1 TGAQIAYTAGTLGVN
16 VDYTL
21 TANRFSN
28 AFTAITL
35 ASASGKTLTLDSG
48 MAAKT
53 ITKTGAGTLKLAT
66 GSTTANVI
74 LQSGVLDMSNALANA
89 TVTVASSTASLK
101 GADKLKDTSNINL
114 TNGTLTT
121 SGYVGGTIN
130 IAGTSTL
137 TQDAT
142 AKKFHQINLV
152 AGSTLNYM
160 AGGVNTLSVGV
171 QQKLIVGNGAISTLN
186 SNLTI
191 GDGGTLSFSG
201 ATVNSTASL
210 TLNSH
215 TLTFT
220 DGAKIDLNGWK
231 PTEDVDN
238 YTFNL
243 VSGISGTFDS
253 LGTENIT
260 LAQSSLIT
268 GTTTW
273 GLNNGTLTLNIQ
285 ITTPIV
291 WAGVEGNSTWDTTS
305 KNWSKKNETD
315 LIYSNDK
322 YVLFNDKATVKTVT
336 LAAGSYNPMGLTVD
350 TSDSYVFD
358 GEGSIAMTGDKAYLT
373 KEGTGKL
380 VLKNGANSSKHIA
393 LNEGSI
399 DIDGTSSL
407 SGGLNMK
414 AGTTLTQNS
423 SATSTLTDVAGSGAI
438 IIKNG
443 KVNLSSVTQ
452 GDYTGTVTLTQG
464 HLTNDK
470 TLGNGSLTIAT
481 AGKVTM
487 MGVTNAQLASLG
499 TTSTTGNIEWS
510 TAGNIS
516 LTGNAAFTL
525 DGTNA
530 GLTFTNGGVDNT
542 FDLTGK
548 LMLNLGKIDET
559 TTEPIIIN
567 VLDNGNFGANL
578 GQKNAQGNYSNI
590 TLDGAN
596 NVFYY
601 VTSLA
606 ADGSVTLTQRGR
618 FELTVD
624 NKSTPSIT
632 VENSEKV
639 AVVSG
644 ADKFKYEDE
653 AGTLTDFKN
662 VVVNGDLYLA
672 SKDGDANK
680 TYNVNN
686 LSGTNAGASLIIGG
700 SNGAELNLHNGEGS
714 NTNFAGGI
722 IGETGSTI
730 TKTGEGDLTVNGGIS
745 SDGKLAINGGTL
757 STTQANIKDNVAITN
772 GGTLVLTGT
781 GDKAISNMGS
791 LTINDASLLLG
802 TAGNTDS
809 YTIEL
814 AEDSLLNNA
823 TLAGKGFINIA
834 AGKTL
839 AITGT
844 NDFGK
849 DIILNLKQSENTHSV
864 LDLGNGGAVTVGGLI
879 GKGNI
884 TSIANGSLTINT
896 PLGDGLIAN
905 YQGVLKGD
913 NTAANPGTVGTI
925 IKTGEGRQALSGT
938 TDANNLY
945 NLTVKEGELILN
957 SDKAIY
963 GDIIVEGTL
972 QKKQM
977 TKLVAEKAS
986 STSVTPAVES
996 PSFKDGTISIME
1008 NTFASKLDIKNN
1020 GVVNVVVP
1028 DKTLTLTGT
1037 STFEAGSTLILNGLH
1052 NSNAAIIAK
1061 DFVGMDQLHV

>member
-1 TGAQIAYTAGTLGVN
+1 
-16 VDYTL
+16 
-21 TANRFSN
+21 TAN
-28 AFTAITL
+28 
-35 ASASGKTLTLDSG
+35 
-48 MAAKT
+48 
-53 ITKTGAGTLKLAT
+53 
-66 GSTTANVI
+66 
-74 LQSGVLDMSNALANA
+74 
-89 TVTVASSTASLK
+89 
-101 GADKLKDTSNINL
+101 
-114 TNGTLTT
+114 
-121 SGYVGGTIN
+121 
-130 IAGTSTL
+130 
-137 TQDAT
+137 
-142 AKKFHQINLV
+142 
-152 AGSTLNYM
+152 
-160 AGGVNTLSVGV
+160 
-171 QQKLIVGNGAISTLN
+171 
-186 SNLTI
+186 
-191 GDGGTLSFSG
+191 
-201 ATVNSTASL
+201 
-210 TLNSH
+210 
-215 TLTFT
+215 
-220 DGAKIDLNGWK
+220 
-231 PTEDVDN
+231 
-238 YTFNL
+238 
-243 VSGISGTFDS
+243 
-253 LGTENIT
+253 
-260 LAQSSLIT
+260 
-268 GTTTW
+268 
-273 GLNNGTLTLNIQ
+273 
-285 ITTPIV
+285 
-291 WAGVEGNSTWDTTS
+291 
-305 KNWSKKNETD
+305 
-315 LIYSNDK
+315 
-322 YVLFNDKATVKTVT
+322 
-336 LAAGSYNPMGLTVD
+336 
-350 TSDSYVFD
+350 
-358 GEGSIAMTGDKAYLT
+358 
-373 KEGTGKL
+373 
-380 VLKNGANSSKHIA
+380 
-393 LNEGSI
+393 
-399 DIDGTSSL
+399 
-407 SGGLNMK
+407 
-414 AGTTLTQNS
+414 
-423 SATSTLTDVAGSGAI
+423 
-438 IIKNG
+438 
-443 KVNLSSVTQ
+443 
-452 GDYTGTVTLTQG
+452 
-464 HLTNDK
+464 
-470 TLGNGSLTIAT
+470 
-481 AGKVTM
+481 
-487 MGVTNAQLASLG
+487 
-499 TTSTTGNIEWS
+499 
-510 TAGNIS
+510 
-516 LTGNAAFTL
+516 
-525 DGTNA
+525 
-530 GLTFTNGGVDNT
+530 
-542 FDLTGK
+542 
-548 LMLNLGKIDET
+548 
-559 TTEPIIIN
+559 
-567 VLDNGNFGANL
+567 
-578 GQKNAQGNYSNI
+578 
-590 TLDGAN
+590 
-596 NVFYY
+596 
-601 VTSLA
+601 
-606 ADGSVTLTQRGR
+606 
-618 FELTVD
+618 
-624 NKSTPSIT
+624 NKSTPNIT
-632 VENSEKV
+632 VENSQKV

-653 AGTLTDFKN
+653 AGTPTDFKN

-1020 GVVNVVVP
+1020 GVMNVVVP

-1061 DFVGMDQLHV
+1061 DFVGMDQLHVSINPMDLGWNTVLDVVVLQDSDKEA